1 MNISIFGVGYVG
13 AVCAACLA
21 RSGHHVVAVDTNAE
35 TVARLA
41 DGQSPVIEPG
51 LDALTARA
59 VAQGRLTATTN
70 AAAAVRETEV
80 SLVCV
85 GTPSLPNGRVDLA
98 AVAAVAREIGQ
109 ALRAKA
115 GRHAVVFRSTV
126 VPGTMEQT
134 VIPVLEQASTLQAG
148 SDFGVGYYPEF
159 LRETTA
165 LRDFDE
171 PGTVVIGERDART
184 ADVVARLN
192 EGNGGQVFRVALRE
206 AEAIKYAN
214 NAWHALKVSFAN
226 EIGLISRSAGL
237 DGRRVMEI
245 LCSDTRLNVSPAYL
259 RPGFAFG
266 GSCLPKD
273 LRGLRFFA
281 RNNDVATPLLDGI
294 LAANENQIA
303 EAFRMVEA
311 TGKRRVA
318 LLGLTF
324 KDATDDMRESPF
336 VELAE
341 RLVGKGYNLRIYD
354 PSVTHSHLIGANR
367 HFILGRIPHLFGLL
381 DDDLASV
388 VRAAEVVIVGRSPR
402 DRGGS
407 YLATLLRPD
416 QAVIDL
422 EGRDPALRADG
433 YAGICW

>member
-13 AVCAACLA
+13 AVCAACLT
-21 RSGHHVVAVDTNAE
+21 RSGHRVVAVDTSAE
-35 TVARLA
+35 KVARLA
-41 DGQSPVIEPG
+41 EGQSPVIEPG

-59 VAQGRLTATTN
+59 VAQGKLTATTN
-70 AAAAVRETEV
+70 AAAAVRQTEI

-126 VPGTMEQT
+126 VPGTMDQT

-148 SDFGVGYYPEF
+148 TDFGVGYYPEF

-184 ADVVARLN
+184 ADMLASLN
-192 EGNGGQVFRVALRE
+192 EGNDGQVFRVALCDS
-206 AEAIKYAN
+206 EAIKYAN

-324 KDATDDMRESPF
+324 KEATDDMRESPF

-341 RLVGKGYNLRIYD
+341 RLVGKGYDLRIYD

-367 HFILGRIPHLFGLL
+367 HFILSRIPHLFGLL

-388 VRAAEVVIVGRSPR
+388 VRTAEVVVVGRSPR

-407 YLATLLRPD
+407 YLTTLLRPE
-416 QAVIDL
+416 QVVVDL
-422 EGRDPALRADG
+422 EGRDPALRSEG
-433 YAGICW
+433 YMGICW

>member
-1 MNISIFGVGYVG
+1 MKISIFGVGYVG

-21 RSGHHVVAVDTNAE
+21 RSGHEVVAVDTNAE
-35 TVARLA
+35 KVARLA

-51 LDALTARA
+51 LDTLTAAA
-59 VAQGRLTATTN
+59 VAAGSLTATTD
-70 AAAAVRETEV
+70 AAAAVRDTEL

-85 GTPSLPNGRVDLA
+85 GTPSLPNGKVDLA
-98 AVAAVAREIGQ
+98 AVSAVAREIGK
-109 ALRAKA
+109 ALRTKA
-115 GRHAVVFRSTV
+115 GRHAVVFRSTI
-126 VPGTMEQT
+126 VPGTMDQT
-134 VIPVLEQASTLQAG
+134 VIPVLEQASAMQAG
-148 SDFGVGYYPEF
+148 AEFGIGYYPEF

-165 LRDFDE
+165 LKDFDE

-184 ADVVARLN
+184 ADMLAALN
-192 EGNGGQVFRVALRE
+192 EGNGGAVFRVALRE

-245 LCSDTRLNVSPAYL
+245 LCSDTRLNVSPAYMK
-259 RPGFAFG
+259 PGFAFG

-281 RNNDVATPLLDGI
+281 RGNDVETPLLDGI
-294 LAANENQIA
+294 IAANENQIA

-341 RLVGKGYNLRIYD
+341 RLVGKGYQLRIYD
-354 PSVTHSHLIGANR
+354 PSVTHSHLVGANR
-367 HFILGRIPHLFGLL
+367 HFILSRIPHLFGLL
-381 DDDLASV
+381 DDDLAAV
-388 VRAAEVVIVGRSPR
+388 LRASDVVIVGRSPR
-402 DRGGS
+402 EDGAFR
-407 YLATLLRPD
+407 LAPMLTQG

-422 EGRDPALRADG
+422 EGRDPALRAHD

>member
-1 MNISIFGVGYVG
+1 MKISIFGIGYVG

-21 RSGHHVVAVDTNAE
+21 RSGHRVVAVDNNAE
-35 TVARLA
+35 KVARLA

-51 LDALTARA
+51 LDALTATA
-59 VAQGRLTATTN
+59 VADGTLTATVD
-70 AAAAVRETEV
+70 AAAAVRETEL

-109 ALRAKA
+109 ALREKA

-134 VIPVLEQASTLQAG
+134 VVPVLEQASGLRAG
-148 SDFGVGYYPEF
+148 ADFGIGYYPEF
-159 LRETTA
+159 LRETSA

-171 PGTVVIGERDART
+171 PGTVVIGERDPRT
-184 ADVVARLN
+184 AEMLVSLN

-245 LCSDTRLNVSPAYL
+245 LCSDTRLNVSAAYL

-281 RNNDVATPLLDGI
+281 RSNDVATPLLDGI
-294 LAANENQIA
+294 LTANENQIA

-341 RLVGKGYNLRIYD
+341 RLVGKGYELRIYD
-354 PSVTHSHLIGANR
+354 PSVTHSHLVGANR
-367 HFILGRIPHLFGLL
+367 HFILSRIPHLFGLL

-388 VRAAEVVIVGRSPR
+388 VGGADVVVVGRLPR
-402 DRGGS
+402 GPGRG
-407 YLATLLRPD
+407 LASLLTPSHT
-416 QAVIDL
+416 VIDL
-422 EGRDPALRADG
+422 EGRDPALRERN